1 MKAHD
6 YEILE
11 ERFYINVNVFGY
23 QNKVFPLYALYVSKR
38 SN

>member
-6 YEILE
+6 DEILE
-11 ERFYINVNVFGY
+11 ERFYINVNVFRY
-23 QNKVFPLYALYVSKR
+23 QNKIFSLYVSKR